1 MRFFLNVNSYFA
13 IFSKFNGY
21 NYMDMKERVQ
31 ELCKK
36 NSISVS
42 ELEKTLGFGNGYIS
56 KLGQST
62 PNTSKIKL
70 IADYFNV
77 SIDYIITGEEKNPIP
92 VPKMTD
98 EYYKLISIYS
108 SLSET
113 DRNYIMSLAE
123 RLNQK

>member
-1 MRFFLNVNSYFA
+1 
-13 IFSKFNGY
+13 
-21 NYMDMKERVQ
+21 MDMKERVQ

-77 SIDYIITGEEKNPIP
+77 SIDYIITGEEKHPIP

-108 SLSET
+108 GLSET

>member
-1 MRFFLNVNSYFA
+1 
-13 IFSKFNGY
+13 
-21 NYMDMKERVQ
+21 MDMKERVQ

-62 PNTSKIKL
+62 PNTYKIKL

-77 SIDYIITGEEKNPIP
+77 SIDYIITGEEKHPIP

>member
-1 MRFFLNVNSYFA
+1 
-13 IFSKFNGY
+13 
-21 NYMDMKERVQ
+21 MDMKERVQ

-108 SLSET
+108 NLSET

>member
-1 MRFFLNVNSYFA
+1 
-13 IFSKFNGY
+13 
-21 NYMDMKERVQ
+21 MDMKERVQ

-77 SIDYIITGEEKNPIP
+77 SIDYIITGEEKHPIP

-108 SLSET
+108 NLSET

>member
-1 MRFFLNVNSYFA
+1 
-13 IFSKFNGY
+13 
-21 NYMDMKERVQ
+21 MDMKERVQ

-77 SIDYIITGEEKNPIP
+77 SIDYIITGEEKHPIP

-108 SLSET
+108 NLSET
-113 DRNYIMSLAE
+113 DRNYIMSLVE

>member
-1 MRFFLNVNSYFA
+1 
-13 IFSKFNGY
+13 
-21 NYMDMKERVQ
+21 MDIKERVQ

-77 SIDYIITGEEKNPIP
+77 SIDYIITGEEKHPIP

-108 SLSET
+108 NLSET

>member
-1 MRFFLNVNSYFA
+1 
-13 IFSKFNGY
+13 
-21 NYMDMKERVQ
+21 MDMKERVQ

-77 SIDYIITGEEKNPIP
+77 SIDYIITGEEKCYIPIP
-92 VPKMTD
+92 SITD
-98 EYYKLISIYS
+98 EYAKLISLYS
-108 SLSET
+108 NLSET

>member
-1 MRFFLNVNSYFA
+1 
-13 IFSKFNGY
+13 
-21 NYMDMKERVQ
+21 MDMKERVQ

-77 SIDYIITGEEKNPIP
+77 SIDYIITGEEKHPIP

-108 SLSET
+108 NLSET
-113 DRNYIMSLAE
+113 ERNYIMSLAE

>member
-1 MRFFLNVNSYFA
+1 
-13 IFSKFNGY
+13 
-21 NYMDMKERVQ
+21 MDMKERVQ

-62 PNTSKIKL
+62 PNTSKVKL

-77 SIDYIITGEEKNPIP
+77 SIDYIITGEEKHPIP

>member
-1 MRFFLNVNSYFA
+1 
-13 IFSKFNGY
+13 
-21 NYMDMKERVQ
+21 MDMKERVQ

-77 SIDYIITGEEKNPIP
+77 SIDYIITGEEKCSIPIP
-92 VPKMTD
+92 SITD
-98 EYYKLISIYS
+98 EYAKLISLYS
-108 SLSET
+108 NLSET
-113 DRNYIMSLAE
+113 DRNYIMSLTE

>member
-1 MRFFLNVNSYFA
+1 
-13 IFSKFNGY
+13 
-21 NYMDMKERVQ
+21 MDMKERVQ

-77 SIDYIITGEEKNPIP
+77 SIDYIITGEEKHPIP

-108 SLSET
+108 ILSET

>member
-1 MRFFLNVNSYFA
+1 
-13 IFSKFNGY
+13 
-21 NYMDMKERVQ
+21 MDMKERVQ

-77 SIDYIITGEEKNPIP
+77 SIDYIITGEEKHPIP

-108 SLSET
+108 NLSEA

>member
-1 MRFFLNVNSYFA
+1 
-13 IFSKFNGY
+13 
-21 NYMDMKERVQ
+21 MDMKERVQ

-42 ELEKTLGFGNGYIS
+42 ELEKTLGFGNWYIS

-77 SIDYIITGEEKNPIP
+77 SIDYIITGEEKHPIP
-92 VPKMTD
+92 VHKMTD

-123 RLNQK
+123 RLNKK

>member
-1 MRFFLNVNSYFA
+1 
-13 IFSKFNGY
+13 
-21 NYMDMKERVQ
+21 MDMKERVQ

-77 SIDYIITGEEKNPIP
+77 SIDYIITGEEKHPIL

>member
-1 MRFFLNVNSYFA
+1 
-13 IFSKFNGY
+13 
-21 NYMDMKERVQ
+21 MDMKERVQ

-77 SIDYIITGEEKNPIP
+77 SIDYIITGEEKHPIP
-92 VPKMTD
+92 VPNMTD

-108 SLSET
+108 NLSET

>member
-1 MRFFLNVNSYFA
+1 
-13 IFSKFNGY
+13 
-21 NYMDMKERVQ
+21 MDMKERVQ

-77 SIDYIITGEEKNPIP
+77 SIDYIITGEEKHPIP

-113 DRNYIMSLAE
+113 DRNYIMSLSE

>member
-1 MRFFLNVNSYFA
+1 
-13 IFSKFNGY
+13 
-21 NYMDMKERVQ
+21 MDMKERVQ

-70 IADYFNV
+70 SADYFNV
-77 SIDYIITGEEKNPIP
+77 SIDYIITGEEKHPIP

-108 SLSET
+108 NLSET

>member
-1 MRFFLNVNSYFA
+1 
-13 IFSKFNGY
+13 
-21 NYMDMKERVQ
+21 MDMKERVQ

-77 SIDYIITGEEKNPIP
+77 SIDYIITGEEKHTIP

-108 SLSET
+108 NLSET

>member
-1 MRFFLNVNSYFA
+1 
-13 IFSKFNGY
+13 
-21 NYMDMKERVQ
+21 MDMKKRVQ

-36 NSISVS
+36 NGISVS

-77 SIDYIITGEEKNPIP
+77 SIDYIITGEEKHPIP

-108 SLSET
+108 NLSET

>member
-1 MRFFLNVNSYFA
+1 
-13 IFSKFNGY
+13 
-21 NYMDMKERVQ
+21 MDMRERVQ
-31 ELCKK
+31 DLCKK
-36 NSISVS
+36 NGISVS
-42 ELEKTLGFGNGYIS
+42 KLEKTLGFGNGYIS
-56 KLGQST
+56 KLDQST

-77 SIDYIITGEEKNPIP
+77 SIDYIITGEEKHPIP

-108 SLSET
+108 NLSET
-113 DRNYIMSLAE
+113 DRNYIMSLTE

>member
-1 MRFFLNVNSYFA
+1 
-13 IFSKFNGY
+13 
-21 NYMDMKERVQ
+21 MDMKERVQ

-77 SIDYIITGEEKNPIP
+77 SIDYIITGKEKHPIP

-108 SLSET
+108 NLSEA

>member
-1 MRFFLNVNSYFA
+1 M
-13 IFSKFNGY
+13 G
-21 NYMDMKERVQ
+21 MKERVQ

-77 SIDYIITGEEKNPIP
+77 SIDYIITGEEKHPIP

-108 SLSET
+108 NLSET

>member
-1 MRFFLNVNSYFA
+1 
-13 IFSKFNGY
+13 
-21 NYMDMKERVQ
+21 MDMKERVQ

-77 SIDYIITGEEKNPIP
+77 SIDYIITGEEKHPIP
-92 VPKMTD
+92 IPKMTD

>member
-13 IFSKFNGY
+13 IFSKFNGH

-36 NSISVS
+36 NGISVS

-77 SIDYIITGEEKNPIP
+77 SIDKSVTA
-92 VPKMTD
+92 
-98 EYYKLISIYS
+98 YS
-108 SLSET
+108 
-113 DRNYIMSLAE
+113 
-123 RLNQK
+123 

>member
-1 MRFFLNVNSYFA
+1 
-13 IFSKFNGY
+13 
-21 NYMDMKERVQ
+21 MDMKERVQ

-77 SIDYIITGEEKNPIP
+77 SIDYIITGEEKHQIP

-108 SLSET
+108 NLSET

>member
-1 MRFFLNVNSYFA
+1 
-13 IFSKFNGY
+13 
-21 NYMDMKERVQ
+21 MDMKERVQ

-36 NSISVS
+36 SGISVS

-77 SIDYIITGEEKNPIP
+77 SIDYIITGEEKHPIP

-108 SLSET
+108 NLSET

>member
-1 MRFFLNVNSYFA
+1 
-13 IFSKFNGY
+13 
-21 NYMDMKERVQ
+21 MDMKERVQ

-77 SIDYIITGEEKNPIP
+77 SIDYIITGEEKHPIP
-92 VPKMTD
+92 GPKMTD

>member
-1 MRFFLNVNSYFA
+1 MSIVILRFFLN
-13 IFSKFNGY
+13 FNRY
-21 NYMDMKERVQ
+21 NYMDMRERVQ

-77 SIDYIITGEEKNPIP
+77 SIDYIITGEEKHPIP

-108 SLSET
+108 NLSET

>member
-1 MRFFLNVNSYFA
+1 
-13 IFSKFNGY
+13 
-21 NYMDMKERVQ
+21 MDMKERVQ

-36 NSISVS
+36 SSISVS

-77 SIDYIITGEEKNPIP
+77 SIDYIITGEEKHPIP

-108 SLSET
+108 NLSET

>member
-1 MRFFLNVNSYFA
+1 
-13 IFSKFNGY
+13 
-21 NYMDMKERVQ
+21 MDMKERVQ

-77 SIDYIITGEEKNPIP
+77 SIDYIITGEEKHQIP

-108 SLSET
+108 NLSET
-113 DRNYIMSLAE
+113 DRNYIMSLSE

>member
-1 MRFFLNVNSYFA
+1 
-13 IFSKFNGY
+13 
-21 NYMDMKERVQ
+21 MDMKERIQ
-31 ELCKK
+31 NLCKK
-36 NSISVS
+36 NCISVNK
-42 ELEKTLGFGNGYIS
+42 LEKILGFGNGYIS

-77 SIDYIITGEEKNPIP
+77 SIDYIITGEEKHPIP

-108 SLSET
+108 NLSET

-123 RLNQK
+123 RINQK

>member
-1 MRFFLNVNSYFA
+1 
-13 IFSKFNGY
+13 
-21 NYMDMKERVQ
+21 MDMKERIQ
-31 ELCKK
+31 NLCKK

-77 SIDYIITGEEKNPIP
+77 SIDYIITGEEKHPIP

-108 SLSET
+108 NLSET

>member
-1 MRFFLNVNSYFA
+1 
-13 IFSKFNGY
+13 
-21 NYMDMKERVQ
+21 MDMRERVQ

-77 SIDYIITGEEKNPIP
+77 SIDYIITGEEKHPIP

-108 SLSET
+108 NLSET

>member
-1 MRFFLNVNSYFA
+1 
-13 IFSKFNGY
+13 
-21 NYMDMKERVQ
+21 MDMKERVQ

-77 SIDYIITGEEKNPIP
+77 SVDYIMTGEERNIP
-92 VPKMTD
+92 TFSPD
-98 EYYKLISIYS
+98 HIELISAYDKLSNADKLAIMQIIK
-108 SLSET
+108 SLS
-113 DRNYIMSLAE
+113 D
-123 RLNQK
+123 K

>member
-1 MRFFLNVNSYFA
+1 
-13 IFSKFNGY
+13 
-21 NYMDMKERVQ
+21 MDMKERVQ

-77 SIDYIITGEEKNPIP
+77 SIDYIITGEEKHPIP

-123 RLNQK
+123 RLKQK